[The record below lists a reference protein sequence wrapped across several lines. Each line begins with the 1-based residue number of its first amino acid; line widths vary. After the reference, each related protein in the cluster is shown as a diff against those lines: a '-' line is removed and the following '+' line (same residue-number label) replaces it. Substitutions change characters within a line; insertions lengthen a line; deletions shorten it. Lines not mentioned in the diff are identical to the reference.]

1 MMDLKKINQA
11 ISSAKNHHSQLIL
24 LVGRYAS
31 KLSKETV
38 TSYGFPRI
46 NMGLELSEQ
55 LINTPKHER
64 PKLVTSIFT
73 SLLEKQQSPVII
85 LDHIEI
91 LFDRSLSI
99 DPLKLLQNSAR
110 SITLVVTWPGEKT
123 ATTLSYATSNHPE
136 HRVYKISKLGDTLV
150 VEASTNQ

>member
-1 MMDLKKINQA
+1 MDLKEIDQA
-11 ISSAKNHHSQLIL
+11 ILSAKNHHSQLIL
-24 LVGRYAS
+24 LVGKYAS

-38 TSYGFPRI
+38 ASHNFPII
-46 NMGLELSEQ
+46 NLGLELSEQ
-55 LINTPKHER
+55 LINTLKHER

-73 SLLEKQQSPVII
+73 SLIEKQQAPVII

-110 SITLVVTWPGEKT
+110 NITLVVTWPGEKT

-136 HRVYKISKLGDTLV
+136 HRGYKISKLGDTLV
-150 VEASTNQ
+150 VEANINQ